1 MYADG
6 STWRIP
12 LISMIFLNQRRFFP
26 MIKLF
31 VFDLGNVILPFEHRQ
46 IAGKLRNARST
57 DQATLS
63 SQRLFD
69 VMFDLENGLVN
80 PYEEGIMSTVE
91 FFSELKRQFRLDM
104 DIDAFKDIWNP
115 IFREDREVNEAIVYL
130 KEKGYPLFLLS
141 NTNELHFSYIIDKY
155 PIVHSFDEWLLS
167 FEVGAKK
174 PKRRIYEAIFEKMDV
189 QPGEVFYID
198 DIPKYV
204 EVAKHLG
211 IDGMVFKNAH
221 QLWEFIRKNG
231 I

>member
-1 MYADG
+1 
-6 STWRIP
+6 
-12 LISMIFLNQRRFFP
+12 

-46 IAGKLRNARST
+46 IAAKLHERST
-57 DQATLS
+57 DKAAFV
-63 SQRLFD
+63 SQHLFD

-80 PYEEGIMSTVE
+80 PYEEGLMSTVE

-174 PKRRIYEAIFEKMDV
+174 PKQRIYGAIFEKMDV
-189 QPGEVFYID
+189 QPDEVFYID

>member
-1 MYADG
+1 
-6 STWRIP
+6 
-12 LISMIFLNQRRFFP
+12 

-46 IAGKLRNARST
+46 IAVKLHERST
-57 DQATLS
+57 DKAAFV
-63 SQRLFD
+63 SQQLFD

-80 PYEEGIMSTVE
+80 PYEEGLMSTVE

-115 IFREDREVNEAIVYL
+115 IFHEDREVNEAIVYL

-211 IDGMVFKNAH
+211 IDGMVFKSAH

>member
-1 MYADG
+1 
-6 STWRIP
+6 
-12 LISMIFLNQRRFFP
+12 

-46 IAGKLRNARST
+46 IAGKLQNAQT
-57 DQATLS
+57 DKPGSLS

-69 VMFDLENGLVN
+69 IMFDLENGLVN
-80 PYEEGIMSTVE
+80 PYEEGLMSTVE

-198 DIPKYV
+198 DIPQYV